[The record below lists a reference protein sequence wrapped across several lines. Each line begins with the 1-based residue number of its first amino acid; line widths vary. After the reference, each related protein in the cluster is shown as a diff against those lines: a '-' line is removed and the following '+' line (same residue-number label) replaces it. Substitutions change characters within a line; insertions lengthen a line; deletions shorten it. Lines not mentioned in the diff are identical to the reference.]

1 MYRTTEEINA
11 AIKKCIY
18 DLFEVALF
26 DGEISPDE
34 QAILDQV
41 KIDFE
46 KLEDQL
52 VSMLK
57 SDLDESEFQIIMN
70 DFLKNSA
77 QNALNIAK
85 EDDLVTL
92 DEQFLINSIQDF
104 VRDIGA
110 M

>member
-11 AIKKCIY
+11 TIKKCIY

-26 DGEISPDE
+26 DGEITPDE

-52 VSMLK
+52 VSLLK
-57 SDLDESEFQIIMN
+57 SDLDESEFQKVLN
-70 DFLKNSA
+70 DFL
-77 QNALNIAK
+77 
-85 EDDLVTL
+85 
-92 DEQFLINSIQDF
+92 
-104 VRDIGA
+104 RDA
-110 M
+110 PKKCN